1 MQNITHDLYLV
12 SFQCPTTCSCS
23 DGLVDCA
30 GLRLSTIPDPSFLPR
45 GTQSLLLGMNN
56 LERSDMRRVCS
67 KQRELSKITLEH
79 NEISEIRME
88 DFIGCSEVEELD
100 LSYNNIATID
110 QDTFTGLSKL
120 KKLKILGNFIICFDK
135 KVLDKFDYI
144 LVIEIDL
151 RFLECN
157 CQSRWVLEW

>member
-1 MQNITHDLYLV
+1 M
-12 SFQCPTTCSCS
+12 
-23 DGLVDCA
+23 
-30 GLRLSTIPDPSFLPR
+30 
-45 GTQSLLLGMNN
+45 
-56 LERSDMRRVCS
+56 RSVCT
-67 KQRELSKITLEH
+67 KQRELSKIILEH
-79 NEISEIRME
+79 NEINQIGKE

-135 KVLDKFDYI
+135 KVLDKFDYVP
-144 LVIEIDL
+144 VIEIDL

-157 CQSRWVLEW
+157 CQSKWILEW